1 MKNSRPLKSLAAL
14 GLGLSLIGLTA
25 CQAGN
30 ASSLANST
38 VNASDGKIAAQRF
51 VEDSAKPTEFL
62 RPGEPID
69 ISKFKGK
76 TIAAVT
82 LDNSLPFVRAVLDGM
97 TEAGKHAGVRVDV
110 YDAKGSTDTAA
121 KQIDQALASK
131 SAAIVAFGINFNLL
145 PTAISTANKAGVP
158 VIGALN
164 VDVNAPLEKGA
175 AGEVSIDYFK
185 SGKLVAAYAVANTD
199 GPVHGAVQNLPSIET
214 FTAMRKGIEEGFKE
228 FCSKECT
235 LQVDDLMQSN
245 FKTAAETL
253 TGSQISRNSKLN
265 WIFPAIDGIAQFTIP
280 AVELSSRKA
289 DIRVGSINA
298 FEANLGFIRDKR
310 VQAVDVGNSNN
321 WLGWAMMD
329 RTLRAL
335 AGEKPAISEVPVKLF
350 DSKNIDGVD
359 ISSEAALYD
368 NVDYKNQYTGLWK

>member
-1 MKNSRPLKSLAAL
+1 
-14 GLGLSLIGLTA
+14 
-25 CQAGN
+25 
-30 ASSLANST
+30 
-38 VNASDGKIAAQRF
+38 
-51 VEDSAKPTEFL
+51 
-62 RPGEPID
+62 
-69 ISKFKGK
+69 
-76 TIAAVT
+76 
-82 LDNSLPFVRAVLDGM
+82 
-97 TEAGKHAGVRVDV
+97 
-110 YDAKGSTDTAA
+110 
-121 KQIDQALASK
+121 
-131 SAAIVAFGINFNLL
+131 
-145 PTAISTANKAGVP
+145 
-158 VIGALN
+158 
-164 VDVNAPLEKGA
+164 
-175 AGEVSIDYFK
+175 
-185 SGKLVAAYAVANTD
+185 VAAYAVANTD